1 MQISACNY
9 EKLNSD
15 FNEFEILIKHEVEE
29 ETT

>member
-9 EKLNSD
+9 EKLNLD
-15 FNEFEILIKHEVEE
+15 FNEFKILIKHEVEE